1 MMDSAPASNIQT
13 LTLANGLELRVQP
26 AAGRQAV
33 ALALWWRAGR
43 VDEGAHEDGAAHLL
57 EHLVCEVLDPA
68 ALARWGGL
76 FNGQSGREWTVWHGL
91 VPARFAPEVLRALVQ
106 ALLAPLP
113 SAAVMAREARV
124 LSQEIRLAATADAWE
139 SLALCAR
146 FGDHPLSRPLAV
158 VPTIDPAGLAAFRQ
172 RLLGGPRLRITAAG
186 DVDLAALVAAAEPL
200 GQLPVA
206 APEPVILPSAPAQR
220 CDARLP
226 EAAGA
231 GALWLL
237 PFESTASEAVSW
249 LADLLAHPL
258 LGRLSRGLREGS
270 APLYGLDSR
279 LEWVGGR
286 GLWWLRI
293 DDACATQILESGMER
308 ALAGGFTN
316 AECARV
322 ESLRRARCTLQTED
336 LMGRLERLAGLQPE
350 QGVRPPTADALNAAL
365 AACWGR
371 RCLLRA
377 G

>member
-1 MMDSAPASNIQT
+1 MDPASQIQT
-13 LTLANGLELRVQP
+13 VTWANGVDLRVQP
-26 AAGRQAV
+26 TAGRQAV

-43 VDEGAHEDGAAHLL
+43 VDEGAREDGAAHLL
-57 EHLVCEVLDPA
+57 EHLVCEALDPA

-76 FNGQSGREWTVWHGL
+76 LNGQSGREWTVWHGL
-91 VPARFAPEVLRALVQ
+91 VPAPFAPEVLKALVQ

-113 SAAVMAREARV
+113 SASAVEREARV
-124 LSQEIRLAATADAWE
+124 LRQEIRMAATADAWE

-158 VPTIDPAGLAAFRQ
+158 APTSDRAGLIAFRQ

-200 GQLPVA
+200 GPLPVV
-206 APEPVILPSAPAQR
+206 APELVILPSVPDQR
-220 CDARLP
+220 CDVHLP
-226 EAAGA
+226 ETAGA
-231 GALWLL
+231 GALWLM
-237 PFESTASEAVSW
+237 PFESTASEAISW

-258 LGRLSRGLREGS
+258 LGRLSRGLRAGS

-279 LEWVGGR
+279 LEWVGGM
-286 GLWWLRI
+286 GLWWLRS
-293 DDACATQILESGMER
+293 DDARAIPVLESEMER
-308 ALAGGFTN
+308 ALAGGFTD
-316 AECARV
+316 AECTRV
-322 ESLRRARCTLQTED
+322 ESLRRTRRTLQTED
-336 LMGRLERLAGLQPE
+336 LMGCLERLAELQPE
-350 QGVRPPTADALNAAL
+350 QGIEPPTPGALNAAL